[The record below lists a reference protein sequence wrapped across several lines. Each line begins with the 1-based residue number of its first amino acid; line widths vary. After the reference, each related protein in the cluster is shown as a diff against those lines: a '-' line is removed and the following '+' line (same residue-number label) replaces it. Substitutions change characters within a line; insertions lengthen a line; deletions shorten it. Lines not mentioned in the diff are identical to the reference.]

1 MPILIPNI
9 GAGTDKIS
17 QKTDIMII
25 WLSFEMMYYKSWIG
39 SGTIFLTWSDSNYC
53 SQREEFWKRR
63 RKKVQL
69 SFSVCQ
75 TFRNLSLAQGFQNP
89 FMDVTK
95 HCSFSVGLIS
105 SFMALFWPTQLFHP
119 SSWLSERWHIFLGFL
134 WHLFTLFYLSHL
146 NFTLCQSMLTFGRM
160 CGNWRKQEIEWLGLD
175 SPRWHLIFHCHTH
188 AGG

>member
-9 GAGTDKIS
+9 GAGKDKIS

-53 SQREEFWKRR
+53 FHREVFWKRR

-75 TFRNLSLAQGFQNP
+75 TFRNLNLAQGFQNP

-95 HCSFSVGLIS
+95 HCSFLSVLFLLLWPCFGQRNSFTPHHDYQKDDTFFWDFFDTFLPYFTSPIS
-105 SFMALFWPTQLFHP
+105 T
-119 SSWLSERWHIFLGFL
+119 
-134 WHLFTLFYLSHL
+134 
-146 NFTLCQSMLTFGRM
+146 
-160 CGNWRKQEIEWLGLD
+160 
-175 SPRWHLIFHCHTH
+175 
-188 AGG
+188 